1 MSHTP
6 AHDALRPPAQT
17 DAAAPEQAVLQMK
30 GICKRFAG
38 VTALDQVSVF
48 AHAHEVHALMGENGA
63 GKSTLMKILSGVYR
77 ADAGAIV
84 LDGRT
89 VSPSDPRAAQAL
101 GIAIIHQELN
111 QVPELS
117 VAENFFLGRE
127 LRRAPGVMDLS
138 LMNAQTTTWLSQLG
152 LAIIY
157 ISHRMDEIFRISD
170 RITVLR
176 DGRLVGSAPASKLD
190 RGSLIRWMV
199 GRELQDLF
207 PTRSTKAGR
216 EILAL
221 HALSV
226 CGGPGRQS
234 LHDIHLRVRAGEV
247 VGLAGLLGAGRTEVL
262 EAIFGVPARTEV
274 RGDIFLD
281 GVATRFTSPRAAIRQ
296 GIGFVTED
304 RKQQSLV
311 LVRSVAENAGL
322 ASLRRYAPRGMLQLG
337 VEARDIAAQFRAL
350 RVKTPSLQTSASA
363 LSGGNQQKV
372 VLAKWLLTRP
382 RLVLLDEPT
391 QGIDVGA
398 KAEIYALIDQLAKSG
413 TAVLMASSE
422 MPELLALC
430 DRIHVLCEGRLT
442 GTLEHHE
449 ATQERILDLATRFA
463 SSPSSSSSSSSP
475 RHPTTPPC
483 AAAHAN
489 APRATAPL

>member
-152 LAIIY
+152 LAIERQMLEIAKAISLQAKVLVMDEPTTALSNEEVDRLFTVVHGLRQQGMAIIY

-176 DGRLVGSAPASKLD
+176 DGRLVGSAPASKL
-190 RGSLIRWMV
+190 
-199 GRELQDLF
+199 
-207 PTRSTKAGR
+207 
-216 EILAL
+216 
-221 HALSV
+221 
-226 CGGPGRQS
+226 
-234 LHDIHLRVRAGEV
+234 
-247 VGLAGLLGAGRTEVL
+247 
-262 EAIFGVPARTEV
+262 
-274 RGDIFLD
+274 
-281 GVATRFTSPRAAIRQ
+281 
-296 GIGFVTED
+296 
-304 RKQQSLV
+304 
-311 LVRSVAENAGL
+311 
-322 ASLRRYAPRGMLQLG
+322 
-337 VEARDIAAQFRAL
+337 
-350 RVKTPSLQTSASA
+350 
-363 LSGGNQQKV
+363 
-372 VLAKWLLTRP
+372 
-382 RLVLLDEPT
+382 
-391 QGIDVGA
+391 
-398 KAEIYALIDQLAKSG
+398 
-413 TAVLMASSE
+413 
-422 MPELLALC
+422 
-430 DRIHVLCEGRLT
+430 
-442 GTLEHHE
+442 
-449 ATQERILDLATRFA
+449 
-463 SSPSSSSSSSSP
+463 
-475 RHPTTPPC
+475 
-483 AAAHAN
+483 AAAA
-489 APRATAPL
+489 